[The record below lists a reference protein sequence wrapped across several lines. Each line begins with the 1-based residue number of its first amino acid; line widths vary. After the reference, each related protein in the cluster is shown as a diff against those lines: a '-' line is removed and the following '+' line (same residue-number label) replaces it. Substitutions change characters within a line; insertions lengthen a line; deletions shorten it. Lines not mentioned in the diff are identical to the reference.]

1 MFAGILSH
9 VVKSGSLTLIDSAG
23 RRHVGDASP
32 PAATLRLLSRWSEPL
47 LMLRPTLALGEG
59 YMDGSIRIEDGT
71 AYDLLAVLARN
82 AGNIPRGSAMARA
95 ARASSWLKQ
104 RNPAQRAR
112 RNVAHHYDLSAE
124 LYDLFLDADRQ
135 YSCAYFETPGDTLD
149 AAQAA
154 KKRHL
159 AAKLLLDRP
168 GLRVLDIGSGWGG
181 LGLHLAQAHAARV
194 DGVTLSVEQQ
204 AHSAARAAVAG
215 LAGQVQF
222 SLRDYRD
229 QLGRYDRVVSVGMF
243 EHVGKCNYREFFA
256 KLRDLL
262 ENDGVAV
269 LHTCGFTDQ
278 PGRVDPFIL
287 KYIFPGADQPSLSE
301 IMAAVEPS
309 GLVLTDVE
317 VLRLHYAET
326 LRCWRTCFVAHWD
339 EAARL
344 YDERFCR
351 MWEYYLALCEVGFR
365 YRTSVVFQLQLTR
378 RLDAAPVSRAYM
390 VDAERLPS
398 PEASQAAE
406 QGQAGASAP
415 SMSCPGSSD
424 GWRKVMAAT
433 AAELRTTNS
442 SMACGNP
449 RPPPAAGT
457 A

>member
-1 MFAGILSH
+1 MFADILSH
-9 VVKSGSLTLIDSAG
+9 VVRCGSLTLIDSAG
-23 RRHVGDASP
+23 RQTHVGDASP
-32 PAATLRLLSRWSEPL
+32 PAVTLHLMSRWAEPL
-47 LMLRPTLALGEG
+47 LVVRPTLALGEG
-59 YMDGSIRIEDGT
+59 YMNGSIRIQDGT
-71 AYDLLAVLARN
+71 VYDLLALLARN
-82 AGNIPRGSAMARA
+82 ADNIPRGSAMARA
-95 ARASSWLKQ
+95 SRASAWLKQ

-124 LYDLFLDADRQ
+124 LYDLFLDGDRQ

-181 LGLHLAQAHAARV
+181 LGLHLAQDHAARV

-204 AHSAARAAVAG
+204 AHSTARAAAAG
-215 LAGQVQF
+215 LAGQVEF

-229 QLGRYDRVVSVGMF
+229 QVGRYDRVVCVGMF
-243 EHVGKCNYREFFA
+243 EHIGKRNYREFFA

-262 ENDGVAV
+262 DDDGVAV

-301 IMAAVEPS
+301 IMAAIEPS

-326 LRCWRTCFVAHWD
+326 LRCWRTRFVARWQD
-339 EAARL
+339 AARL
-344 YDERFCR
+344 YDDRFCR
-351 MWEYYLALCEVGFR
+351 MWEYYLALCEAGFR
-365 YRTSVVFQLQLTR
+365 YRSSVVFQLQLAR
-378 RLDAAPVSRAYM
+378 RMDAAPVSRAYM
-390 VDAERLPS
+390 VDAERAP
-398 PEASQAAE
+398 PPRQAA
-406 QGQAGASAP
+406 
-415 SMSCPGSSD
+415 
-424 GWRKVMAAT
+424 
-433 AAELRTTNS
+433 AAE
-442 SMACGNP
+442 
-449 RPPPAAGT
+449 
-457 A
+457 